1 MRGIAMN
8 NQLSNKALHLTKA
21 LPSLASFA
29 GERRCCADASWA
41 MNTFGGDHP
50 NAVSR

>member
-29 GERRCCADASWA
+29 GERR
-41 MNTFGGDHP
+41 GGLK
-50 NAVSR
+50 